1 MEGGAEK
8 LKGNFVFT
16 SFQVTQNLVRKF
28 IEAQFLCN
36 NKGLVIFN
44 TAVGGWSRGEG
55 FKNIW
60 ILALGGLKI
69 SFIFFEWG

>member
-36 NKGLVIFN
+36 NKVLVIFN
-44 TAVGGWSRGEG
+44 TAVGGWSRGQG

>member
-16 SFQVTQNLVRKF
+16 SFQVTQNLVSKF

-36 NKGLVIFN
+36 NKRLVILN
-44 TAVGGWSRGEG
+44 TAVGGGREERGV
-55 FKNIW
+55 KN
-60 ILALGGLKI
+60 
-69 SFIFFEWG
+69 